1 MRVLTPCVLVS
12 ALAISACGGAPF
24 TLETDD
30 PSSAGSSSAGSS
42 SSGSSSSGPSSSG
55 SSSSGSS
62 SSGSSSSEG
71 GSSVSADAGAD
82 AVSDA
87 GTYDG
92 NPADLWDGNLDTDAE
107 VPEIGVCNFPG
118 IGDFVVCDQWCPNP
132 PVGSW
137 KGYIA
142 TFTCTNPGDSCF
154 CWIVGSPAASIDPDA
169 STDIYILPVD
179 SMGFF
184 VRLGEP

>member
-12 ALAISACGGAPF
+12 ALAISACGGTPI
-24 TLETDD
+24 TLEITD
-30 PSSAGSSSAGSS
+30 PSSSDP
-42 SSGSSSSGPSSSG
+42 SGSG

-71 GSSVSADAGAD
+71 GSSASADAGAD
-82 AVSDA
+82 AEA
-87 GTYDG
+87 YDG
-92 NPADLWDGNLDTDAE
+92 NIADGNIADLWDGNLDTDAE

>member
-12 ALAISACGGAPF
+12 ALAISACGGTPI
-24 TLETDD
+24 TLEITD
-30 PSSAGSSSAGSS
+30 PSSSDP
-42 SSGSSSSGPSSSG
+42 SGSG

-118 IGDFVVCDQWCPNP
+118 GGNIIVCDQWCPIP
-132 PVGSW
+132 AVSPWLGYYATFACTDPGCACTIVDFSGGYIEVDGSIVSKPHLADGTVGS
-137 KGYIA
+137 
-142 TFTCTNPGDSCF
+142 
-154 CWIVGSPAASIDPDA
+154 
-169 STDIYILPVD
+169 
-179 SMGFF
+179 F
-184 VRLGEP
+184 VQLGEP

>member
-1 MRVLTPCVLVS
+1 MSPRVLTLLVS

-30 PSSAGSSSAGSS
+30 PSNAGSSSAGSS
-42 SSGSSSSGPSSSG
+42 SSD
-55 SSSSGSS
+55 SS

-82 AVSDA
+82 AVTDA

-92 NPADLWDGNLDTDAE
+92 NIADLWDGNLDTDAE

-118 IGDFVVCDQWCPNP
+118 GGNIIVCDQWCPIP
-132 PVGSW
+132 AVSPWLGYSATFACTDPGCACTIVDFSGGYIEVDGSIVSKPHLADGTVGS
-137 KGYIA
+137 
-142 TFTCTNPGDSCF
+142 
-154 CWIVGSPAASIDPDA
+154 
-169 STDIYILPVD
+169 
-179 SMGFF
+179 F
-184 VRLGEP
+184 VQLGEP